1 MRIKSL
7 LACAGVLLSQMA
19 VADTLPERWVSAGG
33 AFSEWVVALGGESKL
48 VGVDS
53 TSQHPRSLHSLPSI
67 GYQRAL
73 AAEGILALKPDI
85 LVGSDEMGPPPV
97 LAQLKAAGVRIELLS
112 ARADVPSLQHN
123 LTELG
128 QLLGNP
134 AQAQALMAGYQQRLE
149 QQAAWV
155 RQVQLHTP
163 APRVLMLLNHAGAN
177 LQAAGKDTLAAWMID
192 QAGGKNLTEHNGYK
206 PVSNEAMLALDPQ
219 VIVFASSK
227 LEGDAA
233 RSALLEQNPILAQT
247 TAGREGRVLVI
258 DPTLL
263 VGGLGPRVPDA
274 LGTLSKAFY
283 PSAPLQTVEL
293 QATES
298 NR

>member
-7 LACAGVLLSQMA
+7 LACAGVLLSQMV
-19 VADTLPERWVSAGG
+19 VADALPQRWVSAGG

-53 TSQHPRSLHSLPSI
+53 TSQYPRSLHSLPGI

-85 LVGSDEMGPPPV
+85 LVGSAEMGPPPV

-112 ARADVPSLQHN
+112 AKADVPSLQHN

-128 QLLGNP
+128 QLLGKP
-134 AQAQALMAGYQQRLE
+134 DQAQALMAGYQQRLDS
-149 QQAAWV
+149 QAAWV
-155 RQVQLHTP
+155 KQVQQQNP
-163 APRVLMLLNHAGAN
+163 APRVLMLLSHSGGN
-177 LQAAGKDTLAAWMID
+177 LQAAGKDTLAAWMIA
-192 QAGGKNLTEHNGYK
+192 QAGGQNLTEHSGYK

-219 VIVFASSK
+219 VIIFAGGR

-233 RSALLEQNPILAQT
+233 RAALLEQNPILAQT
-247 TAGREGRVLVI
+247 RAGREGRVLVI

-263 VGGLGPRVPDA
+263 VGGLGPRIPDA

-283 PSAPLQTVEL
+283 PSAQIAQLQK
-293 QATES
+293 TEN

>member
-7 LACAGVLLSQMA
+7 LASACVLLSQMA
-19 VADTLPERWVSAGG
+19 VADDLPQRWVSAGG

-53 TSQHPRSLHSLPSI
+53 TSQYPRSLHSLPGI

-85 LVGSDEMGPPPV
+85 LVGSAEMGPPPV

-112 ARADVPSLQHN
+112 AKPDVPSLQHN

-128 QLLGNP
+128 QLLGKP
-134 AQAQALMAGYQQRLE
+134 TEAQALMAGYQQRLE
-149 QQAAWV
+149 TQAAWV
-155 RQVQLHTP
+155 KQAQQQSS
-163 APRVLMLLNHAGAN
+163 APRVLMLLSHAGGN
-177 LQAAGKDTLAAWMID
+177 LQAAGKDTLAAWMIT
-192 QAGGKNLTEHNGYK
+192 QAGGLNLTDHNGYK

-219 VIVFASSK
+219 VIIFAGSR

-233 RSALLEQNPILAQT
+233 RAALLEQNPILAQT
-247 TAGREGRVLVI
+247 RAGREGRVLVI

-263 VGGLGPRVPDA
+263 VGGLGPRIPDA
-274 LGTLSKAFY
+274 LATLSKAFY
-283 PSAPLQTVEL
+283 PSAQIAGID
-293 QATES
+293 Q
-298 NR
+298 

>member
-1 MRIKSL
+1 MRMKSL
-7 LACAGVLLSQMA
+7 LACAGMLLSQLA
-19 VADTLPERWVSAGG
+19 LADDLPQRWVSAGG
-33 AFSEWVVALGGESKL
+33 AFSEWVVALGGERKL

-53 TSQHPRSLHSLPSI
+53 TSQYPRSLHNLPGI

-85 LVGSDEMGPPPV
+85 LVGSAEMGPPPV

-112 ARADVPSLQHN
+112 AKADVPSLQHN
-123 LTELG
+123 LTALG

-134 AQAQALMAGYQQRLE
+134 TQAQALMGTYQQRL
-149 QQAAWV
+149 QAQAAWV
-155 RQVQLHTP
+155 KQAQQQNP
-163 APRVLMLLNHAGAN
+163 APRVLMLLSHAGGN

-206 PVSNEAMLALDPQ
+206 PISNEAMLALDPQ
-219 VIVFASSK
+219 VIIFAGGK
-227 LEGDAA
+227 LEGDLA
-233 RSALLEQNPILAQT
+233 RAALLAQNPVLAQT
-247 TAGREGRVLVI
+247 QAGRDGRVLVI

-274 LGTLSKAFY
+274 LGALSKAFY
-283 PSAPLQTVEL
+283 PSVQTAGLQT
-293 QATES
+293 TES
-298 NR
+298 TR

>member
-19 VADTLPERWVSAGG
+19 VADGLPQRWVSAGG

-53 TSQHPRSLHSLPSI
+53 TSQYPRSLHSLPGI

-85 LVGSDEMGPPPV
+85 LVGSAEMGPPPV

-123 LTELG
+123 LSELG
-128 QLLGNP
+128 QLLGKP
-134 AQAQALMAGYQQRLE
+134 TEAQALMAGYQQRLDN
-149 QQAAWV
+149 QAAWV
-155 RQVQLHTP
+155 KHVQQQNP
-163 APRVLMLLNHAGAN
+163 APRVLMLLSHAGGN
-177 LQAAGKDTLAAWMID
+177 LQAAGKDTLAAWMIT
-192 QAGGKNLTEHNGYK
+192 QAGGQNLTEHTGYK
-206 PVSNEAMLALDPQ
+206 PVSNEAMLAQDPQ
-219 VIVFASSK
+219 VIIIAGGR

-233 RSALLEQNPILAQT
+233 RAALLEQSPILGQT
-247 TAGREGRVLVI
+247 RAGRDGRVVVI

-263 VGGLGPRVPDA
+263 VGGLGPRIPDA
-274 LGTLSKAFY
+274 LATLSKAFY
-283 PSAPLQTVEL
+283 PSAPIQTARLQT
-293 QATES
+293 TEN

>member
-1 MRIKSL
+1 MRIKTL
-7 LACAGVLLSQMA
+7 LACAGVLLSQIA
-19 VADTLPERWVSAGG
+19 VADALPQRWVSAGG

-53 TSQHPRSLHSLPSI
+53 TSQFPRSLHSLPGI

-85 LVGSDEMGPPPV
+85 LVGSAEMGPPPV

-112 ARADVPSLQHN
+112 AKPDVPSLQHN

-128 QLLGNP
+128 QLLNKSSE
-134 AQAQALMAGYQQRLE
+134 AQALMAAYQQRLE
-149 QQAAWV
+149 NQAAWV
-155 RQVQLHTP
+155 KQARQQNPV
-163 APRVLMLLNHAGAN
+163 PRVLMLLSHAGGN

-219 VIVFASSK
+219 VIIFAGGK
-227 LEGDAA
+227 LEGDTA
-233 RSALLEQNPILAQT
+233 RAALLEQNPILTQT
-247 TAGREGRVLVI
+247 QAGRDGRVLVI

-274 LGTLSKAFY
+274 LSTLAKAFY
-283 PSAPLQTVEL
+283 PSSPLQT
-293 QATES
+293 AES
-298 NR
+298 HP

>member
-7 LACAGVLLSQMA
+7 LASACVLLSQMA
-19 VADTLPERWVSAGG
+19 VADDLPQRWVSAGG

-53 TSQHPRSLHSLPSI
+53 TSQYPRSLHSLPGI

-85 LVGSDEMGPPPV
+85 LVGSAEMGPPPV

-112 ARADVPSLQHN
+112 ATPDVPSLQHN

-128 QLLGNP
+128 QLLGKP
-134 AQAQALMAGYQQRLE
+134 TEAQALMAGYQQRLE
-149 QQAAWV
+149 TQAAWV
-155 RQVQLHTP
+155 KQAQQQSS
-163 APRVLMLLNHAGAN
+163 APRVLMLLSHAGGN
-177 LQAAGKDTLAAWMID
+177 LQAAGKDTLAAWMIT
-192 QAGGKNLTEHNGYK
+192 QAGGLNLTDHNGYK

-219 VIVFASSK
+219 VIIFAGGR

-233 RSALLEQNPILAQT
+233 RAALLEQNPILAQT
-247 TAGREGRVLVI
+247 RAGREGRVLVI

-263 VGGLGPRVPDA
+263 VGGLGPRIPDA
-274 LGTLSKAFY
+274 LATLSKAFY
-283 PSAPLQTVEL
+283 PSAQIAGID
-293 QATES
+293 Q
-298 NR
+298 